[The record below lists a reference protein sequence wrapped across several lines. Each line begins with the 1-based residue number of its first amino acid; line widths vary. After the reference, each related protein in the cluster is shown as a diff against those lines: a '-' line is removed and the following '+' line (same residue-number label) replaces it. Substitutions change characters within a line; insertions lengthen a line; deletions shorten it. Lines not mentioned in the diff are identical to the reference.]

1 MTLHMETER
10 PYKLCGRLSVQDCI
24 GVRGLQLRKAAPN
37 QEVTQPQ
44 QRNIT
49 FGLTSTTGKH

>member
-1 MTLHMETER
+1 MTLHMQTEG
-10 PYKLCGRLSVQDCI
+10 PYKLCGHPSA
-24 GVRGLQLRKAAPN
+24 GPYGGRGLQLRKTAPN

-44 QRNIT
+44 QCNIT